1 MSNLP
6 DYIASARPVPLTNR
20 VAWYKTIAP
29 TYAGVMLWFVFWQD
43 LVKGYGTPGG
53 VLSAGIGAALIG
65 LLASALICH
74 FLFYLVPGLL
84 GMQTGLPL
92 YVVGTSTY
100 GAIGGLIMPGLLMG
114 LLQFGWL
121 AVNGSKVSGV
131 LCKCFG
137 VGLMPDGEAAIGGPW
152 YSVIAILFIV
162 LAAFVGLKGIQYV
175 GRVAT
180 WLPLIPLVVLIVLVA
195 KTAGGLANF
204 TPDKLIAPAAAAGD
218 WDKAAAVGSA
228 SQALGVWGVI
238 AVLCTYVVGFFAT
251 AGAAGTDIAASGRK
265 ECDVHWGGLV
275 GIVLATLIAG
285 GGAILVIAGVYGSY
299 QAGAAHNLI
308 AANQIGNY
316 NPVDMLKDLLGKDI
330 ANLAM
335 IGLAISS
342 FPGACF
348 SAFIAANS
356 FKTTMPKVNPL
367 LSVGIGALIAAIL
380 AVTGI
385 VAKVIWVF
393 VVIGASFGPIC
404 GAMLADY
411 LLAGKKWNGPRT
423 GFNPAGWLSWL
434 VGFGVGAF
442 NLAVE
447 SLLPYKWATDA
458 VPNLAAWKEYVP
470 CPPVSAFVVGFVLY
484 VLLTVLGVKT
494 RTLDMPQKPA

>member
-6 DYIASARPVPLTNR
+6 DYIASAKPATLASR
-20 VAWYKTIAP
+20 VAWYKTVAP
-29 TYAGVMLWFVFWQD
+29 TYAGVMLWFVFWKE

-53 VLSAGIGAALIG
+53 VLSSGIGAALIG
-65 LLASALICH
+65 LLVAALICH

-92 YVVGTSTY
+92 YIVGSSTY
-100 GAIGGLIMPGLLMG
+100 GARGSLFMPGLLMG

-121 AVNGSKVSGV
+121 AVNGLAVSDV
-131 LCKCFG
+131 LCQCFK
-137 VGLMPDGEAAIGGPW
+137 VGLEPDGIKAQIPGIWHGTLATI
-152 YSVIAILFIV
+152 FIF

-180 WLPLIPLVVLIVLVA
+180 WLPLIPLVVLIILVV
-195 KTAGGLANF
+195 KTAGGLADF
-204 TPDKLIAPAAAAGD
+204 TPEKLIAPAAAAGD
-218 WDKAAAVGSA
+218 KAAALGVT
-228 SQALGVWGVI
+228 SQALGTWGVI

-251 AGAAGTDIAASGRK
+251 AGAAGTDIASSTRN
-265 ECDVHWGGLV
+265 ESDVHWGGMV

-285 GGAILVIAGVYGSY
+285 GAAILVIAGVYGSY

-308 AANQIGNY
+308 AANHLGNY
-316 NPVDMLKDLLGKDI
+316 SPVEILEDILGKDV

-348 SAFIAANS
+348 SALIAANS
-356 FKTTMPKVNPL
+356 FKTTMPKINPL
-367 LSVGIGALIAAIL
+367 ASVGIGALVAAIL

-393 VVIGASFGPIC
+393 EVIGASFGPIC

-411 LLAGKKWNGPRT
+411 LLAGKKWNGPRA

-434 VGFGVGAF
+434 IGFGVGAF
-442 NLAVE
+442 NL
-447 SLLPYKWATDA
+447 
-458 VPNLAAWKEYVP
+458 LAKTIPDLDAWKGFVP

-494 RTLDMPQKPA
+494 RTLDMPPKPTS